1 MQCPRETSL
10 YIKNQQKCYIFYA
23 TIIKLISMSSFR
35 INLFWYFI
43 FKNFDFLISHFSFWW
58 ISILWK
64 LKKNHIMDNIGL
76 VTWGFSVLW
85 FYFLE
90 NIKNIIVSLPEFCYY
105 WHIFSQWA
113 VWKEIC
119 CRSNRS
125 KEKYICICS
134 DLSPT
139 LSDSQ

>member
-1 MQCPRETSL
+1 MQCPRKTSL
-10 YIKNQQKCYIFYA
+10 YIKNQQKCYILYA

-35 INLFWYFI
+35 MNLFWYFLK
-43 FKNFDFLISHFSFWW
+43 FWLSYFPFLILKNKHTLK
-58 ISILWK
+58 IKNKITLCIILDLWHEVF
-64 LKKNHIMDNIGL
+64 L
-76 VTWGFSVLW
+76 SW

-90 NIKNIIVSLPEFCYY
+90 NIKNIIVSLPEFCYC

-119 CRSNRS
+119 CHSNRS

-139 LSDSQ
+139 ISDSQ